1 MVKFGI
7 IVFFINELMVVVVVS
22 VSVEVIGLFPR
33 NVYEVSR
40 LKRAEKRIKNGIW

>member
-22 VSVEVIGLFPR
+22 VSIEVIGLFPR

-40 LKRAEKRIKNGIW
+40 TFERNREENQE